1 VGSHNRKLGKWIL
14 VLSKFD
20 LRYESAK
27 AIKGQVMADFVAQ
40 DCSPEVSTIEL
51 APWTLFFD
59 GSSCVKGCGIGVIL
73 ISPGGGGGFDFC
85 WPIDS
90 TSTNNQGEYQAV
102 LIGI

>member
-1 VGSHNRKLGKWIL
+1 MGSHNRKLGKWIL

-73 ISPGGGGGFDFC
+73 ISPGGGD
-85 WPIDS
+85 
-90 TSTNNQGEYQAV
+90 
-102 LIGI
+102 LIFVGRLILHRPTIRVNIKLSS